1 MTYLVETDIIY
12 AVMKREDP
20 LKDLARLVL
29 AKSRKLYCSSASLI
43 EVLSVLKALGVFESL
58 ASKVGLLGC
67 LQNMTFV
74 PVTPQIAAKA
84 ADIHI
89 KGRLTFFDSFHAAT
103 ALFLNAT
110 LVSSDKA
117 FEEVPGLIY
126 MSVKEYVSEVLGE
139 SISMVGGREK
149 G

>member
-1 MTYLVETDIIY
+1 MAYLVETDVIY
-12 AVMKREDP
+12 AIMKRED

-29 AKSRKLYCSSASLI
+29 TKSRRIYCSSVSLI

-58 ASKVGLLGC
+58 ASKVGLLGG

-74 PVTPQIAAKA
+74 PITPQIAVKA

-89 KGRLTFFDSFHAAT
+89 KGLLTFFDSLHAAT
-103 ALFLNAT
+103 ALLLDAT

-117 FEEVPGLIY
+117 FGEVPGLKY
-126 MSVKEYVSEVLGE
+126 MSVRDYVSEVLGE
-139 SISMVGGREK
+139 HIA
-149 G
+149 